1 MKALPIGAA
10 LAALSI
16 GIAVAQTT
24 PSSQSSTA
32 QPGMNQ
38 PGMTQ
43 STGTPST
50 GHPTGSAAPNGTT
63 SMAPGAAMGNGNA
76 NGGGTAAASG
86 NNNQAVATTNANAPT
101 PAKGHNSFTMGQAR
115 TRIQKNG
122 FQNVAGLKKDNDGI
136 WRGTAQKDGQ
146 QVNVWLDYKGNVG
159 SGQQ

>member
-1 MKALPIGAA
+1 MSLMKALPIGAA
-10 LAALSI
+10 LAALSL
-16 GIAVAQTT
+16 GVAVAQTT

-32 QPGMNQ
+32 QPGMQ
-38 PGMTQ
+38 Q
-43 STGTPST
+43 STGMPTT
-50 GHPTGSAAPNGTT
+50 GHPTGSASPNGTT
-63 SMAPGAAMGNGNA
+63 TMAPNSAMGNGNA

-86 NNNQAVATTNANAPT
+86 NNNQAVATTSANAPQ

-115 TRIQKNG
+115 TRIGKNG
-122 FQNVAGLKKDNDGI
+122 YQNVAGLKKDNDGV